1 MSKTKKYTPTHYRCF
16 HAATQFYTKDKVY
29 ELTTNED
36 EHKVFTADDGLF
48 DLKSMVISK
57 FKALTEEEVTKL

>member
-1 MSKTKKYTPTHYRCF
+1 MIRGK
-16 HAATQFYTKDKVY
+16 QFYTKDKVY